1 MCYLLIIFRTR
12 VVLCGPL
19 LRSLYVLITT
29 CHGQICSA
37 ALDAVSIMLL
47 KLPVFQGWQ
56 YGTVRYASTVRYAPF
71 FGKKY
76 GTLVRY
82 VIIAKVRVRYVGTCY
97 KYAY

>member
-1 MCYLLIIFRTR
+1 MIIVTHLIQGRYNKTSLG
-12 VVLCGPL
+12 VEPL
-19 LRSLYVLITT
+19 TLRSWLSQKQRSEPMRL
-29 CHGQICSA
+29 A
-37 ALDAVSIMLL
+37 ADS
-47 KLPVFQGWQ
+47 QGWQ

>member
-1 MCYLLIIFRTR
+1 M
-12 VVLCGPL
+12 
-19 LRSLYVLITT
+19 
-29 CHGQICSA
+29 QSA
-37 ALDAVSIMLL
+37 CC
-47 KLPVFQGWQ
+47 KQGWQ

>member
-1 MCYLLIIFRTR
+1 MF
-12 VVLCGPL
+12 
-19 LRSLYVLITT
+19 SN
-29 CHGQICSA
+29 A
-37 ALDAVSIMLL
+37 ATLVISYN
-47 KLPVFQGWQ
+47 QGWQ

>member
-1 MCYLLIIFRTR
+1 MCAPVHWIQEIPYIIIIIVYIQYLYIQAYWYGT
-12 VVLCGPL
+12 G
-19 LRSLYVLITT
+19 T
-29 CHGQICSA
+29 
-37 ALDAVSIMLL
+37 
-47 KLPVFQGWQ
+47 QGWQ